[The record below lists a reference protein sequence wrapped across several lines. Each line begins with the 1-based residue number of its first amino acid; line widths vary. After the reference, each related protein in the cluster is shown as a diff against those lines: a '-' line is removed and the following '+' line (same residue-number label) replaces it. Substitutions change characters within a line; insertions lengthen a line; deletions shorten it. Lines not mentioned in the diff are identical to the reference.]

1 MYQRRTHPP
10 NDSCPVGRRIGCDL
24 YHIAKDLVET
34 SGSTCPYSAGVVA
47 QITSGTAF
55 DKHGRPFRRRNYI
68 PGIVVV
74 AALAVVTLVVWV
86 IAFNQPTDTHQL
98 AACNPPPP
106 VANATQTALGEQVTT
121 ATMSDVTPA
130 KLADTKIRV
139 LNASGQGGQA
149 AEVAGALRD
158 LGYAPPTAGN
168 DTVYENTRLEC
179 QGQIRFGPSGRA
191 AAAALWL
198 VTPCTELFEDQR
210 PDDTVDLAIGTEF
223 SEVSHNDDI
232 DAVLASLR
240 PDATQPAESTLLKKI
255 HSAAC

>member
-1 MYQRRTHPP
+1 
-10 NDSCPVGRRIGCDL
+10 
-24 YHIAKDLVET
+24 
-34 SGSTCPYSAGVVA
+34 VVA

-55 DKHGRPFRRRNYI
+55 DKHGRPFRRRNFL
-68 PGIVVV
+68 PGIVVLV
-74 AALAVVTLVVWV
+74 ALAAVTAVVWV
-86 IAFNQPTDTHQL
+86 IAFNQPTDVKQ
-98 AACNPPPP
+98 AAVCNPPPP
-106 VANATQTALGEQVTT
+106 AADATQTALGEKVSAASMT
-121 ATMSDVTPA
+121 DVMPA

-149 AEVAGALRD
+149 GEVAGALRD

-168 DTVYENTRLEC
+168 DTVYENTRLAC

-198 VTPCTELFEDQR
+198 VAPCTELYQDQR

-223 SEVSHNDDI
+223 TDVTHNDDI
-232 DAVLASLR
+232 DAVLASLK
-240 PDATQPAESTLLKKI
+240 PDATQPADPALLKKI